1 MQNIDTIDAVGDRA
15 SIEGLEAFVTVA
27 RLGSVGAAAK
37 RLGRTQPAVSARL
50 AALETV
56 WDTRLFVRQAR
67 GMRLTPE
74 GERLLPAAVAAL
86 DAMTSV
92 DRAAGVATGRRVEVR
107 IGSGDALGRRILPDA
122 LGALRTEH
130 PGVAVRVVEGSTRD
144 LLESLRRGE
153 IDLAAVTGR
162 TPPERELC
170 LEPLLESP
178 LELLLPR
185 DRTPRGRRG
194 IALTSL
200 DGDTIVTLQP
210 GSSFRRH
217 VENAFGTAGVDFR
230 PAVEVGSFSLVRR
243 YVAAGLGVAPVP
255 AVAFA
260 GPRPPDG
267 VQTRRL
273 LGVEPVAYR
282 LAQRAGGRL
291 TAPTERLV
299 ELIRQAAAAC
309 RS

>member
-1 MQNIDTIDAVGDRA
+1 MNEGAT
-15 SIEGLEAFVTVA
+15 IEGLEAFVEIA
-27 RLGSVGAAAK
+27 RLGAVGAAAK

-50 AALETV
+50 AALEAA
-56 WDTRLFVRQAR
+56 WDARLFVRQAR

-74 GERLLPAAVAAL
+74 GERLLPGAVAAL
-86 DAMTSV
+86 EAMASV
-92 DRAAGVATGRRVEVR
+92 DRSAGLATGRRVEVR
-107 IGSGDALGRRILPDA
+107 IGSGDALGRRVLPDA
-122 LGALRTEH
+122 LGALRNDH

-144 LLESLRRGE
+144 LLEALRRGE
-153 IDLAAVTGR
+153 IDLATVTGAGA
-162 TPPERELC
+162 PERDLR

-178 LELLLPR
+178 LDVLLPR
-185 DRTPRGRRG
+185 DRAPRGRRG
-194 IALTSL
+194 ISL
-200 DGDTIVTLQP
+200 ASLADDTVVTLQP

-217 VENAFGTAGVDFR
+217 VEAEFTAAGVEFR

-273 LGVEPVAYR
+273 LGVAAVTYR
-282 LAQRAGGRL
+282 LARRAGGRL
-291 TAPTERLV
+291 TAPTEHLV
-299 ELIRQAAAAC
+299 ELVRAAAVAC
-309 RS
+309 RE